1 LAILVILVLGVLW
14 AAVLLPPILRSRN
27 ESGVSG
33 GVGDFLS
40 SLRDRFGAG
49 HPGGGHLGGGLG
61 GRMGGG
67 MGGVGRSNDSFAPMR
82 PIMGPVTPYG
92 VPQGP
97 VNGMGM
103 PMGPVSV
110 PGAMTP
116 QQRRRRDVFVGLL
129 GLAGFT
135 MLLAL
140 MARTPIFFVFQ
151 LLADGALG
159 GYVYILLQYKARA
172 QADRPHDER
181 PRAARPSPTGVP
193 AMPNVHD
200 LSARRFPP
208 AMQPSHVEAAP
219 REATVIALRRSAS
232 W

>member
-1 LAILVILVLGVLW
+1 LAILVILVLAVLW
-14 AAVLLPPILRSRN
+14 AVVLLPPILRSRN
-27 ESGVSG
+27 DSGAAPG
-33 GVGDFLS
+33 GVGDFLNR
-40 SLRDRFGAG
+40 LRDGIGSVR
-49 HPGGGHLGGGLG
+49 GGGQGGG
-61 GRMGGG
+61 RP
-67 MGGVGRSNDSFAPMR
+67 NDPSFAPMR

-97 VNGMGM
+97 VGPSAM
-103 PMGPVSV
+103 PTGPLSV

-116 QQRRRRDVFVGLL
+116 QQRRRRDVLVGLL
-129 GLAGFT
+129 GVAGFT

-151 LLADGALG
+151 LLADVALG
-159 GYVYILLQYKARA
+159 GYVYLLLQYKARA
-172 QADRPHDER
+172 QAGQQ
-181 PRAARPSPTGVP
+181 PRAARPTGTGVP

-219 REATVIALRRSAS
+219 REATVLALRRSAS